1 MGKRKLLLDNFKK
14 LYNRYQFKIEDN
26 LKAVDV
32 DFAEKVYLNLCEKN
46 KNFKKMLKACE
57 AKEINEYQILGV
69 VLFHSLVLSST
80 NIYTV

>member
-32 DFAEKVYLNLCEKN
+32 YFAEKVYLNLCKNN
-46 KNFKKMLKACE
+46 KNFKKMLNACE
-57 AKEINEYQILGV
+57 KREMREYELLDI

-80 NIYTV
+80 NSIPV

>member
-32 DFAEKVYLNLCEKN
+32 DFAEKVYLNLCKNN
-46 KNFKKMLKACE
+46 KNFKKMLVDCQE
-57 AKEINEYQILGV
+57 GTLNEYEILGIT
-69 VLFHSLVLSST
+69 LFHCYCLT
-80 NIYTV
+80 K